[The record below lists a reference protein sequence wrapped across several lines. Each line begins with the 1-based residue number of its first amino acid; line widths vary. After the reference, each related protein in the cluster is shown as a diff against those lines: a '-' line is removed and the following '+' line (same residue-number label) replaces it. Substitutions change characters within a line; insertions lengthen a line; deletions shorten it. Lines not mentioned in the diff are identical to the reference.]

1 MCHVYYNFLI
11 SSLQDFKPSGT
22 VGFVDRFKSLVTF
35 MNQVEGIS
43 DLPVLQGMKSY
54 SNSRTAFI
62 LKKKKKTKFPVTLT
76 AHCSVTVMRCGPAKP
91 NIKPPPLLPVLLFS
105 DLLATMFKCVTLR
118 HQQHSSSSHTTVQ

>member
-62 LKKKKKTKFPVTLT
+62 LKKKKK
-76 AHCSVTVMRCGPAKP
+76 
-91 NIKPPPLLPVLLFS
+91 NEI
-105 DLLATMFKCVTLR
+105 
-118 HQQHSSSSHTTVQ
+118 SSHLDCTLQCHSNAMWASKA